1 MNDSDDASAGS
12 DTGDPGNDGGNADNP
27 GGEIGSNTRYP
38 GSGAGGNTGNPG
50 GEIGSNTGNPGS
62 DVGGNTGNPGGD
74 IGGNTGN
81 PGGVG
86 SNTGG
91 PGGNAGNDTGDRRTK
106 TYLTAGGIAITRTA
120 RTETRGDAIASLAG
134 ALDEGLGVLLTSSF
148 EYPGRYTRWDIGF
161 CDPALAF
168 TGRQRGFEVR
178 ACNARGAVLLPAVA
192 AALEGCD
199 AVAALEAGE
208 RTVTGTVRASGEW
221 FPEELRSKQP
231 TLFSVVRA
239 LIDLFRSPEDA
250 HLGLYGA
257 FGYELAF
264 QFDPIRLAMP
274 RDGNERNLVLFLP
287 DDVLVVDHRRE
298 TATRYLYEFEVAD
311 GSTADLPRTGR
322 SIAGLPR
329 TGRSTA
335 GLPRAGRSTAGLA
348 RTGRRTTG
356 LPRTGSRTPY
366 APAGAVE
373 RECDHA
379 PGEYAATVREAIEAF
394 RRGDL
399 FEVVPGQT
407 FFEPCPAPPSELY
420 RRLKERNPAPYGALM
435 HLGEREYLVAA
446 SPEMYVRVEGRRI
459 ETCPISGTIARGA
472 NAIGDARQ
480 IRTLL
485 NSEKEESELTM
496 CTDVDR
502 NDKSRV
508 CEAESVRVIGRRQ
521 IEMYSRL
528 IHTVD
533 HVEGRLREGYDALDG
548 FLAHTWAVTVTGAPK
563 QHAIQFIEDHERSPR
578 RWYGGAIGFLGFDGN
593 MNTGLTLRTVRVK
606 DGVAEVRAGATLL
619 FGSDP
624 DGEEAETRLKASAL
638 LDAIR
643 RGDRAPGP
651 GGEAASGTG
660 AASRTEAALCAEAG
674 LRAEAALRTEAG
686 ADRPGVGRRVMMIDH
701 EDSFV
706 HTLAG
711 YFRRTGAEVATYRA
725 GFPRRRIAEERP
737 DLVLLS
743 PGPGRPEDF
752 GVGETIGAALAAGIP
767 LFGVC
772 LGLQGIVE
780 YHGGR
785 LSVLPAPMHGKPS
798 MVNVR
803 GGRLFDGLPER
814 FEGGRYHSLYADRDT
829 FPDALEITAE
839 SDEGIVMAVEH
850 PELPVAAVQFH
861 PESILTLDD
870 DAGLAVVVNVM
881 RGLGG

>member
-1 MNDSDDASAGS
+1 MNDSD
-12 DTGDPGNDGGNADNP
+12 GNETDD
-27 GGEIGSNTRYP
+27 
-38 GSGAGGNTGNPG
+38 AGG
-50 GEIGSNTGNPGS
+50 
-62 DVGGNTGNPGGD
+62 V
-74 IGGNTGN
+74 
-81 PGGVG
+81 
-86 SNTGG
+86 
-91 PGGNAGNDTGDRRTK
+91 NDNQAK
-106 TYLTAGGIAITRTA
+106 TYLTAGGITITRTA
-120 RTETRGDAIASLAG
+120 RTETRGDAIASLAA
-134 ALDEGLGVLLTSSF
+134 ALDERLGVLLTSSF

-161 CDPALAF
+161 CDPVLAF

-199 AVAALEAGE
+199 AVATLEAGE

-311 GSTADLPRTGR
+311 GSTA
-322 SIAGLPR
+322 GLPR
-329 TGRSTA
+329 TG
-335 GLPRAGRSTAGLA
+335 GRSIAGLA
-348 RTGRRTTG
+348 RTGRRTAG

-379 PGEYAATVREAIEAF
+379 PGEYAATVRAAIEAF

-480 IRTLL
+480 IRALL

-624 DGEEAETRLKASAL
+624 EGEEAETRLKASAL

-643 RGDRAPGP
+643 RGDHAPGP

-660 AASRTEAALCAEAG
+660 AA
-674 LRAEAALRTEAG
+674 LRIEAALRTEAG
-686 ADRPGVGRRVMMIDH
+686 AERPGVGRRVMMIDH

-752 GVGETIGAALAAGIP
+752 GVGETIASALAAGIP

-814 FEGGRYHSLYADRDT
+814 FEGGRYHSLYADRGT
-829 FPDALEITAE
+829 FPDVLQVTAE
-839 SDEGIVMAVEH
+839 SDEGIVMAIEH

-870 DAGLAVVVNVM
+870 DAGFAVVMNVM
-881 RGLGG
+881 RGLGE